1 MTRKKVREHIFVL
14 LFRVDFHKKEEL
26 TEQVSIYMDELEEA
40 SEKEKQEIQDKF
52 YAIVDHMEQLD
63 NMIEDKI
70 RGWKLQRLAKA
81 DITLLRL
88 AAYEIVFDE
97 EVPDSV
103 AINEAVEMSK
113 QYGTDKST
121 SFVNGVLSSIVKE
134 VEAERDKTK
143 IEN

>member
-26 TEQVSIYMDELEEA
+26 EEQVSIYMDELQEA
-40 SEKEKQEIQDKF
+40 SEKEKQEIRDKF

-134 VEAERDKTK
+134 VEAEREKK